1 MRKLLIFFSLF
12 VFAFVDLS
20 KAEEIKILYKLEN
33 EIITNQDVI
42 EELNYLVSLNNNLK
56 SLEKNKLNQIAVS
69 SIIKEKIKYLELKK
83 YFKIDENTKEVDEIV
98 LKELNKR
105 LRINEVKDIKEYFSL
120 YNLSLKQVKFKI
132 RIELFWNK
140 LIYDKYIN
148 KISINK
154 QDFKKKI
161 LNDYKNKEFV
171 DEYFLKEILF
181 NLEENENLEKK
192 YLDIKNTIKSTGF
205 ENAAN
210 IYSVSDT
217 SKFGGEIGWVNKL
230 QLSTKITSQLEKIE
244 IGDLTNY
251 IPVGN
256 SYLIIKLDNKRKIKS
271 EINLDEETEILIQKE
286 TDRQLNQYSINLFN
300 KLKKNI
306 FIYEL

>member
-105 LRINEVKDIKEYFSL
+105 LRINEAKDIKEYFSL
-120 YNLSLKQVKFKI
+120 YNLTLKQVKFKI

-140 LIYDKYIN
+140 LIYDRYIN

-154 QDFKKKI
+154 QDLKKKI
-161 LNDYKNKEFV
+161 LNDYKNKEFI

-192 YLDIKNTIKSTGF
+192 YFNIKNTIKSTGF

-230 QLSTKITSQLEKIE
+230 QLSKKITSQLDKIG

-256 SYLIIKLDNKRKIKS
+256 SYLIIKLESKRKIKS

>member
-1 MRKLLIFFSLF
+1 MKKILIFFSVIILSF
-12 VFAFVDLS
+12 VNLA
-20 KAEEIKILYKLEN
+20 KANEIKILYKLEN

-42 EELNYLVSLNNNLK
+42 DELNYLISLNNNLT
-56 SLEKNKLNQIAVS
+56 SLEKNKLKEIAIS
-69 SIIKEKIKYLELKK
+69 SVIKEKIKYLELKK
-83 YFKIDENTKEVDEIV
+83 YFKINENTKEVDNIV
-98 LKELNKR
+98 LKELNNR
-105 LRINEVKDIKEYFSL
+105 LRINELENLKKHFSL
-120 YNLSLKQVKFKI
+120 YKLNLEQVKFKI
-132 RIELFWNK
+132 RVELFWNK

-148 KISINK
+148 KVSVNK
-154 QDFKKKI
+154 TELKNKV
-161 LNDYKNKEFV
+161 LNDFKNKELI

-192 YLDIKNTIKSTGF
+192 YMDIKNSIKSTGF

-230 QLSTKITSQLEKIE
+230 QLSKKITNQLDKIE

-251 IPVGN
+251 IPAGN
-256 SYLIIKLDNKRKIKS
+256 NYLIIKLDNKRKIKS
-271 EINLDEETEILIQKE
+271 EINLDKEIELLIQKE
-286 TDRQLNQYSINLFN
+286 TDRQLNQYSINFFN

>member
-1 MRKLLIFFSLF
+1 M
-12 VFAFVDLS
+12 
-20 KAEEIKILYKLEN
+20 ENIKKH
-33 EIITNQDVI
+33 
-42 EELNYLVSLNNNLK
+42 
-56 SLEKNKLNQIAVS
+56 
-69 SIIKEKIKYLELKK
+69 
-83 YFKIDENTKEVDEIV
+83 
-98 LKELNKR
+98 
-105 LRINEVKDIKEYFSL
+105 FSL
-120 YNLSLKQVKFKI
+120 YNLSLNQVKFKI
-132 RIELFWNK
+132 RVELFWNK

-148 KISINK
+148 KISVNK
-154 QDFKKKI
+154 KELKNKVLNDFK
-161 LNDYKNKEFV
+161 NKDLI

-192 YLDIKNTIKSTGF
+192 YIDIKNTIKSTGF

-230 QLSTKITSQLEKIE
+230 QLSKKITNQLDKIE

-251 IPVGN
+251 IPAGN
-256 SYLIIKLDNKRKIKS
+256 NYLIIKLDNKRKIKS
-271 EINLDEETEILIQKE
+271 EINLDKEIELLIQKE
-286 TDRQLNQYSINLFN
+286 TDRQLNQYSINFFN